1 MAEDCVLER
10 LRGRQARGRG
20 KENSTEKFC
29 EAVHAGRK
37 LSYLK
42 GRRLAFTYEVR
53 LE

>member
-1 MAEDCVLER
+1 VD
-10 LRGRQARGRG
+10 G
-20 KENSTEKFC
+20 KPEEEVKKSSTEKFC